1 MHYIHNGES
10 FVTAKSIK
18 NDQFIYFGGET
29 IYVKEKLIDFQ
40 TQLVQGHMPFA
51 SFTQAFNTKI
61 DILRENA
68 DDTTSSPVQRTTT
81 YRQNRTSILR
91 KRRSTMTT
99 MNDKHFQITYMIYEL
114 MQKGDNRFCYGHKPS
129 LAKKPAVQKI
139 NSGPLLTQKQL
150 KLALEAEKGVND
162 ARKEHLCN
170 VVRGDAN
177 NKSVSNYGILVTFS
191 NCSVILGFDELARS
205 ESMRRVVRHLLRIL
219 KNGELPNLGMYDTA
233 CMLKLFISNWFNTK
247 YLKKSKRTIFLSR
260 MKLVIDRFHKENHKR
275 DMCKTVMRA
284 DHPSHNGAFK
294 NIDSQVAERM
304 FSYLTNF
311 SHCVRGYSYPKS
323 PAFFMILFHLKNCR
337 TTNINPNAQRIGLRV
352 LPKNSQNNKAYLFA
366 TLCLDPSFTSDLS
379 GTSSIHTFITGFTR
393 RLLNRTVVQSASTS
407 TETNIDSG
415 NLLRSIKRKRDDK
428 SGTTQTKKKFKK

>member
-1 MHYIHNGES
+1 M
-10 FVTAKSIK
+10 
-18 NDQFIYFGGET
+18 
-29 IYVKEKLIDFQ
+29 
-40 TQLVQGHMPFA
+40 
-51 SFTQAFNTKI
+51 
-61 DILRENA
+61 
-68 DDTTSSPVQRTTT
+68 
-81 YRQNRTSILR
+81 
-91 KRRSTMTT
+91 
-99 MNDKHFQITYMIYEL
+99 
-114 MQKGDNRFCYGHKPS
+114 
-129 LAKKPAVQKI
+129 QKI
-139 NSGPLLTQKQL
+139 NSRPLLTQKQL

-260 MKLVIDRFHKENHKR
+260 MKLVIDRFHEENHKR

-352 LPKNSQNNKAYLFA
+352 LPKNSQNNVAYVSQRSSRPLITFTTTTTKLATKTIKSPFISVALTPSINTNRSKAYLFA